1 MLTYAERPVKTVMTA
16 MIATPPGAYADL
28 ERLASR
34 QAINASYRRLAC
46 GIVNQAIR
54 DSRYKPRGN
63 DRITQNRRTW
73 LAIDAREW
81 LAGPGC
87 VELLEALGIEGAAV
101 AAWVD
106 SLPALA
112 RPDTPRPAEE
122 SEDE

>member
-1 MLTYAERPVKTVMTA
+1 MVMIAERPQIMTVY
-16 MIATPPGAYADL
+16 IGSPAYSDL
-28 ERLASR
+28 DQLASR
-34 QAINASYRRLAC
+34 QAINASYRRLVCAV
-46 GIVNQAIR
+46 IEQAAR
-54 DSRYKPRGN
+54 DARYKPRGN

-73 LAIDAREW
+73 QAIDAREW